1 MAGTITH
8 KWDGTV
14 LTVTSDS
21 GTSSADLKGAKGDDG
36 ARGAVGACPTLS
48 VNGKI
53 GEVVL
58 NADDVGAISKTGGTM
73 TGGLMIQNNNS
84 AGFVQIHEDGEG
96 GTIVIGSKDGSYK
109 YEIDANYN
117 NRIRIHNAPSHPN
130 GFRAIEWN
138 AGSGALVVDELILT
152 SKPLAITGGGT
163 GAITASGAR
172 TNIGAASEAE
182 VKEQRYYTAKGKI
195 FGNLANGTSEG
206 YGVANV
212 FIYPNKLVRVDFSL
226 KITTSGTVSGS
237 VYSNGIKPS
246 LLHELNN
253 DIPSNIEPISGG
265 VVNYYKSDGTA
276 NLELIGY
283 GGTSLRYI
291 TNNNGVWAFARMYT
305 PEGDVGN
312 WGDNCFLEGHWL
324 TGTLYGK
331 LV

>member
-109 YEIDANYN
+109 YELDANYN
-117 NRIRIHNAPSHPN
+117 QGIRLHNAPSHPN
-130 GFRAIEWN
+130 GYRSVEWW
-138 AGSGALVVDELILT
+138 ADSGALAVDELILK

-172 TNIGAASEAE
+172 INIGAASEAE
-182 VKEQRYYTAKGKI
+182 VKAQRVYTATGKI
-195 FGNLANGTSEG
+195 ITNRDAGTAEG
-206 YGVANV
+206 YGVATVN
-212 FIYPNKLVRVDFSL
+212 IYPNGIVRIDFSARYE
-226 KITTSGTVSGS
+226 TNGTNNDT
-237 VYSNGIKPS
+237 YNNGISPEQ
-246 LLHELNN
+246 LHALNGN
-253 DIPSNIEPISGG
+253 IPSNIKPLHGGTVTYYTSGG
-265 VVNYYKSDGTA
+265 IIVEG
-276 NLELIGY
+276 LMGY
-283 GGTSLRYI
+283 GGCMNAGGDGKKYHWSLGR
-291 TNNNGVWAFARMYT
+291 VYT
-305 PEGDVGN
+305 QDGKIGN
-312 WGDNCFLEGHWL
+312 WADSAFSAGMRVV
-324 TGTLYGK
+324 GTCYGK